1 MEIIDNRIL
10 TLEQIQ
16 GMSTDELINMYKNGY
31 SLSENTDIYSLS
43 VGQSKIQSLQT
54 GSHYTWTDVG
64 IIAVAIGISVVI
76 IGGVTYLI
84 IQREKEKLMSEIK
97 ETISSSVQK
106 VGLLERLIPIAEKIG
121 KRLTGESK
129 AQ

>member
-1 MEIIDNRIL
+1 METKNKIL

-16 GMSTDELINMYKNGY
+16 YISTDELIDLYKNGY
-31 SLSENTDIYSLS
+31 SLSENTDIYSLPIEKL
-43 VGQSKIQSLQT
+43 QIKSLQA

-64 IIAVAIGISVVI
+64 IISLAIGISVLI
-76 IGGVTYLI
+76 IGGVTYII
-84 IQREKEKLMSEIK
+84 IQNEKKKLVSEIK
-97 ETISSSVQK
+97 EAVSSSVQK
-106 VGLLERLIPIAEKIG
+106 AGLLERLIPIAEKIG

>member
-1 MEIIDNRIL
+1 MTENMML

-16 GMSTDELINMYKNGY
+16 EMSTDELISAYKNGY
-31 SLSENTDIYSLS
+31 SLSENADIYSLPIES
-43 VGQSKIQSLQT
+43 PQIKSLQT

-64 IIAVAIGISVVI
+64 IISMAIGISVII

-84 IQREKEKLMSEIK
+84 IQREKEKLVSEIK
-97 ETISSSVQK
+97 EAVSSSVQK
-106 VGLLERLIPIAEKIG
+106 VGLLERLIPIAEKIT

-129 AQ
+129 TQ